1 MQFQVTGQVMMRS
14 GGRATLELT
23 VGNTPAGVHPGPVGQ
38 PTMAKPKPEEVKA
51 RVDDGTFVVH
61 VSKMPLLNKDVQIQ
75 ISNIQKNLG
84 LGKVEWNAEAWD
96 LLKNWLGKAKIQ
108 RKTVAPLVALA
119 DEEPVVPPPP
129 LLQIEDA
136 PAPPPP
142 GSEAPASP
150 SGSSSSDTKSSDSSD
165 SDEKEKEEEE
175 GEKDNAEEQGEK
187 DKAKEESEED
197 LPPPDSSEEDVD
209 DSSTMSYK
217 MLQEAFEDKE
227 SENAVMQQTI
237 SALDQENDEQRVRI
251 DTLEAD
257 CDKYEET
264 LSAMR
269 EEIEVLKKRRIE

>member
-1 MQFQVTGQVMMRS
+1 MQFQVTGQVKMRS

-23 VGNTPAGVHPGPVGQ
+23 VGNTPAGVDPGPVVQ

-75 ISNIQKNLG
+75 ISNIQKDLG

-150 SGSSSSDTKSSDSSD
+150 SGSSSSDSDSSD
-165 SDEKEKEEEE
+165 SSGSDEKEEEE
-175 GEKDNAEEQGEK
+175 GEKDNAEEEGENDNAEEQGEK
-187 DKAKEESEED
+187 DNAKEESEED
-197 LPPPDSSEEDVD
+197 LPPTDSSEEDVD

-217 MLQEAFEDKE
+217 MLQEAF
-227 SENAVMQQTI
+227 
-237 SALDQENDEQRVRI
+237 
-251 DTLEAD
+251 
-257 CDKYEET
+257 
-264 LSAMR
+264 
-269 EEIEVLKKRRIE
+269 